1 MISKFVYHYPGY
13 QRVCFL
19 ACGRMLRCRPKSRA
33 AKPRERTTGLFA
45 RRSLWLKPLN
55 RSGKQRTIC
64 GCAKIHINLENSHWL
79 TNREKS
85 MLWLVW
91 NVASLIPLA
100 NSMNCFA
107 GRTSFTF
114 RSNHAS
120 CITVLFKLHKIDRR
134 LQSNSWSRLYLW
146 KFTQKVSVQLL

>member
-1 MISKFVYHYPGY
+1 MISKSVCHYPGY

-19 ACGRMLRCRPKSRA
+19 VCGWMLRCPPKSRA
-33 AKPRERTTGLFA
+33 AKPRERTMGLFA
-45 RRSLWLKPLN
+45 RRSLWLKPLI

-64 GCAKIHINLENSHWL
+64 GCATFTLIWRNSHWL
-79 TNREKS
+79 TNIEKS

-120 CITVLFKLHKIDRR
+120 CITVLFKL
-134 LQSNSWSRLYLW
+134 QSSSWSRLCLW
-146 KFTQKVSVQLL
+146 KLPQNVSVQLL